1 MAGSRQKA
9 KPALSNLQKKKKK
22 KMQLLRLS
30 KKILD
35 FQAPNSLGLL
45 LQNKRDK
52 DAFC

>member
-9 KPALSNLQKKKKK
+9 KPALSNLQKKK
-22 KMQLLRLS
+22 MQLLRLS
-30 KKILD
+30 KKIMD

>member
-9 KPALSNLQKKKKK
+9 KPALSNLQQKK